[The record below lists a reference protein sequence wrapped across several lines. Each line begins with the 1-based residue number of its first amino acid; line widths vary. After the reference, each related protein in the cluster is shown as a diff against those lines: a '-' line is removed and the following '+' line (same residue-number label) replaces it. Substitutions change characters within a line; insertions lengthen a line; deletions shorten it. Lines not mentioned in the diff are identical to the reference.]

1 MAPQA
6 VGEGQSTMPV
16 YGDFINS
23 PSARNLIGREL
34 SAGRNS
40 EILVDFLCENIDGL
54 CMARNSGPLI

>member
-6 VGEGQSTMPV
+6 VGEGQSTMSV
-16 YGDFINS
+16 FGGFINS
-23 PSARNLIGREL
+23 RSARNLIGREL

-40 EILVDFLCENIDGL
+40 EILVDFLCENIDDL